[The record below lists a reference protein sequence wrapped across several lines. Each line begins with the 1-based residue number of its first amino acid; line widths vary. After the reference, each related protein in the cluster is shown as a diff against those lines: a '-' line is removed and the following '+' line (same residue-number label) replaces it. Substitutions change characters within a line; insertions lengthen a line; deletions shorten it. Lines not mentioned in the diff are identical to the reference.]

1 MVYYLLVLV
10 HCLWGDNMRLKS
22 RYLDNK
28 TSKASICV
36 NILDEV
42 YYIKTFYL
50 PCVICRI
57 YDMNNELYAFIWVGK
72 NGRVVIRPPADIM
85 NDARIVGGF
94 YNVLSMN
101 DAVTGA
107 DIIDLVLNANG
118 DVELPKVK
126 HGTSKSVKSV
136 LDTDKL
142 SALNKQ
148 KINADVY
155 QDELVK
161 ESVYSYSDET
171 EDGVKLGYKRSF
183 KTVAKVPESVYSY
196 ILDRYEAVKKI
207 CDNTRCS
214 VNFTE
219 LGREFDENTGKA
231 YMRFEVEG
239 KIETVEWQV
248 LALLYF
254 PEEKPIVK
262 PLVELDKPLLQKLY
276 NLKCNCDYC
285 NKNTKK
291 IKTFY
296 IRNLKNGRCLQIAKG
311 CLDNYIGIKE
321 INVALEFEKFLNC
334 LKDEDELEKQTRS
347 ARSYNLKDLLAEIV
361 KNYGD
366 TKEKI
371 LRLYDED
378 MTSSKGVWIYDTLS
392 ADEKQFISDMID
404 WTYKQ
409 DASIDVVRN
418 AQVLLKTEV
427 IRSAFFGELQAIVTR
442 YKAYVNLID
451 KKLDRYVSRVEFEKK
466 YAEDILETY
475 KANIEKWKQDN
486 IRHDQEIAQKTEY
499 FNGLADKIEADFH
512 DNNDAMIAAR
522 EAKVKEENMRK
533 LKISEEL
540 RTIDKDSS
548 LSAYDKVLLSG
559 KLINNNLDLFNKDS
573 WYNFSYD
580 SKISVLVKSVYIEKL
595 YENKFNTK
603 ETAGP
608 YEFTTVEG
616 YKLVWYIA
624 TPIFNNLGLGE
635 IEEGKLYEFEP
646 RRMECRT
653 RHFDYGR
660 RGVTYCKFVDGD
672 AYTKLLGPGALE
684 IRDIG
689 RVSALTPVTYNY
701 DSYSTTSRSEFIKK
715 FVVSEFPY
723 IDIESKKNEAI
734 FAKLVLANLKDFDPE
749 KYYREKF
756 SDVHISYAS
765 FLRRFRNVELE
776 QALYKSHYNSEEVEN
791 KREFVISTGIAL
803 RVLKNN
809 DFIIFSIDDGFVVLK
824 LAEDISLESLAECRN
839 NNLSATAKTVN
850 ATGGFL
856 ANLYGVKFNYVN
868 RLKIK
873 IADRANCKIK
883 INALGKLCYSFDIMS
898 KSDIEIISDNKQIIF

>member
-1 MVYYLLVLV
+1 MKI
-10 HCLWGDNMRLKS
+10 KS

-28 TSKASICV
+28 TSKASIRV
-36 NILDEV
+36 NILDEI

-57 YDMNNELYAFIWVGK
+57 YGTNNELYAFIWVGK
-72 NGRVVIRPPADIM
+72 NGKVMIRPPADIM

-101 DAVTGA
+101 DAITGA
-107 DIIDLVLNANG
+107 DIVDLVLNANG

-142 SALNKQ
+142 NALNKQ
-148 KINADVY
+148 KINVTDVH

-219 LGREFDENTGKA
+219 LGREYDEKTGKA

-239 KIETVEWQV
+239 RIETVEWQV

-254 PEEKPIVK
+254 PDEKPIVK
-262 PLVELDKPLLQKLY
+262 PLVEIDKPLLQKLY

-285 NKNTKK
+285 NKKTKK

-361 KNYGD
+361 KNYGA

-371 LRLYDED
+371 LQRYDED
-378 MTSSKGVWIYDTLS
+378 MTSLKGEWIYDTLT

-404 WTYKQ
+404 WIYKQ

-418 AQVLLKTEV
+418 AQVLLKTEI

-442 YKAYVNLID
+442 YKAYLNLINN
-451 KKLDRYVSRVEFEKK
+451 KLDRYVSRVEFEKK

-486 IRHDQEIAQKTEY
+486 MKYDKEIAEKTEY

-512 DNNDAMIAAR
+512 DNYAARIAAQDT
-522 EAKVKEENMRK
+522 KLKEENMRK
-533 LKISEEL
+533 LKIREEL
-540 RTIDKDSS
+540 KTIDDDSS
-548 LSAYDKVLLSG
+548 LSAYDKALLSG
-559 KLINNNLDLFNKDS
+559 KLINNNLDLFDKDS
-573 WYNFSYD
+573 WYNFYYD
-580 SKISVLVKSVYIEKL
+580 TKISVLVKSVYVEKL
-595 YENKFNTK
+595 HENKYDSK

-624 TPIFNNLGLGE
+624 TPIFNTLGLGE

-653 RHFDYGR
+653 RYAAYGK
-660 RGVTYCKFVDGD
+660 RGVTYCKFVDGCI
-672 AYTKLLGPGALE
+672 YTKLLKPEALE
-684 IRDIG
+684 IKDTDDA
-689 RVSALTPVTYNY
+689 ALPLLEYNY
-701 DSYSTTSRSEFIKK
+701 DSYSTLSRSEFIKK
-715 FVVSEFPY
+715 FVVSEFSY
-723 IDIESKKNEAI
+723 TDIENKKNEAI

-756 SDVHISYAS
+756 SDVHISYSS
-765 FLRRFRNVELE
+765 FLRRFRNVETE

-791 KREFVISTGIAL
+791 RREFVVTTGIMI

-809 DFIIFSIDDGFVVLK
+809 EFVVFSIDKGYVVLK
-824 LAEDISLESLAECRN
+824 LADCFTVNSLADNRLKKLTN
-839 NNLSATAKTVN
+839 TSKIN
-850 ATGGFL
+850 ARCGFL
-856 ANLYGVKFNYVN
+856 ANLYGIKFNYAN

-873 IADRANCKIK
+873 VRDGVDCKVK
-883 INALGKLCYSFDIMS
+883 INAMGDLCYSFDI
-898 KSDIEIISDNKQIIF
+898 KSIDRDVEIISENNKIIF